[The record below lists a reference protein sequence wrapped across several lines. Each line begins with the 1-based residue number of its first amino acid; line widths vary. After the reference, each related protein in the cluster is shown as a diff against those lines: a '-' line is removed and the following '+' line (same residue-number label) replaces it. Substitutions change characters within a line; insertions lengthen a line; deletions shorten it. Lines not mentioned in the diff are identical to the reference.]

1 VGSRLSRLPQT
12 NSFTAFAA
20 ELGMPLFTRSEPT
33 VATATLVFDHPD
45 ATYDEGEPITFTV
58 EVDAPM
64 DAQHQD
70 ATFEGHV
77 RVPLIGNLPVSGTAH
92 VVTPAGTYGPFEA
105 DGFTVVQDP
114 DNPAR
119 FHATPAA

>member
-1 VGSRLSRLPQT
+1 
-12 NSFTAFAA
+12 
-20 ELGMPLFTRSEPT
+20 MPLLSPRTEPP
-33 VATATLVFDHPD
+33 VATATLVFNHPD

-58 EVDAPM
+58 DVDAPM
-64 DAQHQD
+64 DAQTNDVQFD
-70 ATFEGHV
+70 GTV
-77 RVPLIGNLPVSGTAH
+77 RVPLIGRLPVSGTAH

-114 DNPAR
+114 DNPAV